1 VMGDQSGAQTDTMS
15 HQLLGVST
23 PPATSKRSHSQDSN
37 LSESS
42 RLTTPGTNGNSH
54 YPNNFTSQLS
64 VKVPW
69 YLNQQRAQI
78 QKRFQDLE
86 WHQRFRLQHGYI
98 NPDTSPFRMDR
109 SDAVVSRNRYG
120 NIQPWDPSRVRLR
133 MPIGGSD
140 YINASPISLKSH
152 ASTPPMRLDSTPASM
167 PDNNYS
173 SAIKFSEMR
182 YIATQGP
189 KDDQFAHFW
198 NMVMQETVGPVGVI
212 VMLTQCYEGIRE
224 KCSQYFPHD
233 LESPVLVLDAG
244 ELAAAEAETEIGD
257 PSVLPK
263 AVSVGT
269 DRLPTGS
276 TMDGEIVNANEA
288 EAPVEPL
295 EDVVDPGNKTQG
307 GSQEATSTAHPC
319 SGSVTLLSLNM
330 DSQSRSEVRHMRLE
344 IEGQTKEIYH
354 YLFNGWPD
362 YGKPEGD
369 DRRALLELA
378 RQTRERARAPETSGD
393 GHPVGSAGNPRFV
406 HCSAG
411 VGRTGTF
418 IALDWLLFQLEEGYL
433 VPKNETLPTE
443 QDINAAAYQENS
455 NVNGSSIAETW
466 GKSGPAKGKE
476 GTPEATNELDL
487 IFDTVNK
494 LREQRM
500 MMVMNEI
507 QYSFLYEV
515 MKEAFVEKYSRA
527 LTVEVV
533 DVGNVKEL
541 NSKGEPV
548 RVGDVED
555 AKPTPGPQAED
566 ALSEAETE
574 IEGDPYQAVAPEA
587 IRAEM
592 EDAKGAGAE

>member
-1 VMGDQSGAQTDTMS
+1 MMGDQSGAQTDTMP
-15 HQLLGVST
+15 HQFLGVGV
-23 PPATSKRSHSQDSN
+23 PPATSKRPHSQDSN
-37 LSESS
+37 LSESP
-42 RLTTPGTNGNSH
+42 RLTTPGANGNSH
-54 YPNNFTSQLS
+54 YANNFTSQLS
-64 VKVPW
+64 VKVPR

-98 NPDTSPFRMDR
+98 HPDTSPFRMDR
-109 SDAVVSRNRYG
+109 SDTVVSRNRYG

-140 YINASPISLKSH
+140 YINASPISLKIH
-152 ASTPPMRLDSTPASM
+152 ASTPSTRSDSTPASM
-167 PDNNYS
+167 PDDYS
-173 SAIKFSEMR
+173 SAIKLAEMK

-224 KCSQYFPHD
+224 KCSQYFPHN

-244 ELAAAEAETEIGD
+244 ELAAAEAKTEIGN
-257 PSVLPK
+257 PFLLPK
-263 AVSVGT
+263 AASAGT

-276 TMDGEIVNANEA
+276 TMDSEMANAKEA
-288 EAPVEPL
+288 EAPVEPP
-295 EDVVDPGNKTQG
+295 EGVADPGNKTQG
-307 GSQEATSTAHPC
+307 DFQEATSTAHPS

-330 DSQSRSEVRHMRLE
+330 DPQSRSEIRKMRLE

-378 RQTRERARAPETSGD
+378 RQTRERAHAPETSGD
-393 GHPVGSAGNPRFV
+393 GHPVGGKGNPRFV

-433 VPKNETLPTE
+433 VPNNETPPTE
-443 QDINAAAYQENS
+443 QDINAAAHQENS
-455 NVNGSSIAETW
+455 NVNGGSKAETW
-466 GKSGPAKGKE
+466 GKSGPAKEKE
-476 GTPEATNELDL
+476 GTPEAKNEFDP

-515 MKEAFVEKYSRA
+515 VKEAFVEKYSRA
-527 LTVEVV
+527 LTVGVV
-533 DVGNVKEL
+533 DVGNVKEV

-548 RVGDVED
+548 RMGDVED
-555 AKPTPGPQAED
+555 AKPTPGPPAED

-574 IEGDPYQAVAPEA
+574 IEDDPYQAMAPEA
-587 IRAEM
+587 IRAEV
-592 EDAKGAGAE
+592 EGAKGAGAE

>member
-15 HQLLGVST
+15 HQFLGVNT
-23 PPATSKRSHSQDSN
+23 PPATSKRPRSQDSN
-37 LSESS
+37 LSQPS
-42 RLTTPGTNGNSH
+42 RLTTPGTNGDSH
-54 YPNNFTSQLS
+54 YANNSASQLS

-98 NPDTSPFRMDR
+98 HPDTSPFRVDR
-109 SDAVVSRNRYG
+109 SDTVVSRNRYG
-120 NIQPWDPSRVRLR
+120 NIQPWDPSRVRLK

-152 ASTPPMRLDSTPASM
+152 APTPPTGPDSTPASM
-167 PDNNYS
+167 PDNYS
-173 SAIKFSEMR
+173 SAIKLSEMR

-257 PSVLPK
+257 PFVLPK
-263 AVSVGT
+263 AASAGT
-269 DRLPTGS
+269 DCLPTGS
-276 TMDGEIVNANEA
+276 TMDSEIANAMEA
-288 EAPVEPL
+288 EAPAEPP
-295 EDVVDPGNKTQG
+295 EGIADPGNKTPG
-307 GSQEATSTAHPC
+307 DSQDATSTAHPC
-319 SGSVTLLSLNM
+319 SGSVTLLSLNV
-330 DSQSRSEVRHMRLE
+330 DSQSRSEIRQMRLE
-344 IEGQTKEIYH
+344 IEGRTKEIYH

-378 RQTRERARAPETSGD
+378 RQTRERAQAPETSGE
-393 GHPVGSAGNPRFV
+393 GHPVGGKGNPRFV

-455 NVNGSSIAETW
+455 NTNGSSKEETW
-466 GKSGPAKGKE
+466 GKSGPAKERE
-476 GTPEATNELDL
+476 GTPEAKNELDL

-515 MKEAFVEKYSRA
+515 VKEAFVEKYSRT
-527 LTVEVV
+527 LMVGVV
-533 DVGNVKEL
+533 DVDNVKEL
-541 NSKGEPV
+541 NSEGEPV

-574 IEGDPYQAVAPEA
+574 IEDDPYQAVAPEA
-587 IRAEM
+587 IQAEV

>member
-1 VMGDQSGAQTDTMS
+1 MMGDQPGAQTDTMS
-15 HQLLGVST
+15 HQILGVGT
-23 PPATSKRSHSQDSN
+23 PPAPSQPSHLQDSSP
-37 LSESS
+37 SESS
-42 RLTTPGTNGNSH
+42 PLTTPGTNGNSH
-54 YPNNFTSQLS
+54 YANNFTSQPS

-69 YLNQQRAQI
+69 YLNQQRVQI

-86 WHQRFRLQHGYI
+86 WHQRFRLQHGYTH
-98 NPDTSPFRMDR
+98 PDTSPFRMDR

-140 YINASPISLKSH
+140 YINASPILLKSH
-152 ASTPPMRLDSTPASM
+152 ASTPSTRPDSTSASP
-167 PDNNYS
+167 PDHYS
-173 SAIKFSEMR
+173 SAIKLSEMR

-189 KDDQFAHFW
+189 KDDQLAHFW

-224 KCSQYFPHD
+224 KCSQYFPQD

-244 ELAAAEAETEIGD
+244 ELAAAEAEAETGD
-257 PSVLPK
+257 PFVSPK
-263 AVSVGT
+263 AASAGT
-269 DRLPTGS
+269 DCLPTGS
-276 TMDGEIVNANEA
+276 TKDSEMTNAKGP
-288 EAPVEPL
+288 EAPAEPS
-295 EDVVDPGNKTQG
+295 EDIADPGNETRG
-307 GSQEATSTAHPC
+307 DSQEATSTARPC

-330 DSQSRSEVRHMRLE
+330 DSQSRCEIRKMRLE
-344 IEGQTKEIYH
+344 IEGETKEIYH

-362 YGKPEGD
+362 YGRPEGD

-378 RQTRERARAPETSGD
+378 RQTRERAQAPETSGD
-393 GHPVGSAGNPRFV
+393 GHPVGSKGNPRFV

-418 IALDWLLFQLEEGYL
+418 IALDWLLFQLEEGNL

-443 QDINAAAYQENS
+443 QDVNAAAYQENS
-455 NVNGSSIAETW
+455 HINGGSNAETW
-466 GKSGPAKGKE
+466 GKSGPVKEKE
-476 GTPEATNELDL
+476 GTPEAKIELDL

-500 MMVMNEI
+500 MMVLNEI

-515 MKEAFVEKYSRA
+515 VKEAFIEKYSRA
-527 LTVEVV
+527 LTVGVV
-533 DVGNVKEL
+533 DVANVKEL

-555 AKPTPGPQAED
+555 AEPTPGSQAED

-574 IEGDPYQAVAPEA
+574 IEGDPYQAVAPEV
-587 IRAEM
+587 IRAEV
-592 EDAKGAGAE
+592 EGAKGAGAE